1 MRLTV
6 RDVMTKT
13 VVVVTQDFPF
23 KEIVRRMEEY
33 RVSALPVVD
42 GSGRLVGIV
51 SEADLL
57 PKEEFNTRVERE
69 ALLFERKARRTARS
83 KASGLVASQL
93 MTTPV
98 VSIEPAASIAR
109 AARLI
114 HKKGVKRLPVVD
126 EAGQIVGIVSRSDLL
141 KPFLRPDEEIGG
153 EVREALS
160 RPGSSIQARDLLV
173 DVSEG
178 VVMLRGIVEQ
188 RSMRPIVESTVLT
201 IEGVVGV
208 QNGMGY
214 EVDDTSW
221 PSEYVT
227 PWGLALPR
235 VP

>member
-1 MRLTV
+1 MKLTV

-13 VVVVTQDFPF
+13 AVVVTQDFPF
-23 KEIVRRMEEY
+23 KEIVRRMKEH
-33 RVSALPVVD
+33 RVSAVPVVD
-42 GSGRLVGIV
+42 GDGRLVGIV

-57 PKEEFNTRVERE
+57 FKEEFDTPTERD
-69 ALLFERKARRTARS
+69 ARLLERKARRTARS

-98 VSIEPAASIAR
+98 VSIEPDASIAK

-114 HKKGVKRLPVVD
+114 DRKGVKRLPVVD
-126 EAGQIVGIVSRSDLL
+126 EAGRIVGIVSRSDLL
-141 KPFLRPDEEIGG
+141 KPFLRPDEEIRR
-153 EVREALS
+153 EVVESLT
-160 RPGSSIQARDLLV
+160 RPGSWIEPRDLLV

-178 VVMLRGIVEQ
+178 VVMVRGIVEQ
-188 RSMRPIVESTVLT
+188 RSMLPIVESTVLR
-201 IEGVVGV
+201 IDGVVAL

-214 EVDDTSW
+214 KVDDTSW
-221 PSEYVT
+221 PSESVT